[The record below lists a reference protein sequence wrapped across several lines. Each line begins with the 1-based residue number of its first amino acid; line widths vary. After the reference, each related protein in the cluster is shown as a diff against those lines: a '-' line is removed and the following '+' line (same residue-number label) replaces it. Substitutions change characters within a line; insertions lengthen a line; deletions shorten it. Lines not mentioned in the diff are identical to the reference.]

1 MLRETKM
8 IQSIQRESL
17 VETLLNTLEAERYV
31 RGPLLRTIVDEL
43 TAGEGLE
50 IAADAARDIL
60 EAYYAGHLA
69 EQDLTFRVGAL
80 RQLVQGLSAPPESG
94 EVLISAAR
102 DALSRAVPRIGAIS
116 SSATA
121 SAA

>member
-1 MLRETKM
+1 MMHSVQRET
-8 IQSIQRESL
+8 L

-50 IAADAARDIL
+50 IAADAARALL
-60 EAYYAGHLA
+60 EAYHAGHLT
-69 EQDLTFRVGAL
+69 EQELTFRVGAL

-94 EVLISAAR
+94 AVLISAAR
-102 DALSRAVPRIGAIS
+102 DALSRAIPRIGGEVT